1 MDFMNQ
7 KVINIAPVEFFVL
20 DEVDRMLDMGFVRD
34 IRKIRDQLK
43 NVKQTYTFSATISDE
58 IKKII
63 NEYIP
68 GYESIKVGSEVTVD
82 KIHHSYMQVEHED
95 KLFNAKKLIDEH
107 PMDKILIFTQTKRN
121 TKSIST
127 TL

>member
-1 MDFMNQ
+1 MNQ

-95 KLFNAKKLIDEH
+95 KLFNTKKLIDAH